1 MAYNRGKA
9 LLGDAEFD
17 ALKLRLKQSGSIITA
32 QGPRCS
38 LRSKK
43 MYSDAAVDYLRLLG
57 INIPA
62 ALLVRR
68 WQGPLGG
75 ELVQRSAMQQ
85 QRMQPQPQ
93 WQEEQDDWHRCWWWL
108 RGSSNPRVG
117 ERWAQ
122 LTPACLPACQRPLP
136 PPYAPP
142 APAPAGPGRR
152 G

>member
-62 ALLVRR
+62 ALLVSRR
-68 WQGPLGG
+68 HRQGPSLGG
-75 ELVQRSAMQQ
+75 SRCSGSGRIRS
-85 QRMQPQPQ
+85 
-93 WQEEQDDWHRCWWWL
+93 
-108 RGSSNPRVG
+108 GSDSGRRAGITAGGDCEAAATLEWEGAGPS
-117 ERWAQ
+117 Q
-122 LTPACLPACQRPLP
+122 CPPACLSTPLP
-136 PPYAPP
+136 PSHAPLP
-142 APAPAGPGRR
+142 SAAPAGAGR
-152 G
+152 GV